1 MSHYHDWRYRVM
13 SRVTVVLL
21 SLLVVVACKR
31 VTDEDLWNKGVEAQK
46 ADKFEESLLQ
56 YDQLV
61 KDYPQSPKVPDA
73 LYAMA
78 SIYQSNKRDIPKA
91 IGLYRKVAQEYPN
104 HATASSAS
112 FLIGFL
118 YNNELKNLDSAKA
131 AYELF
136 LKKYPDNPMAASAQF
151 ELNNLGKDPNEIID
165 IKAKPLK
172 PFPKTNPKKASIK
185 K

>member
-1 MSHYHDWRYRVM
+1 M
-13 SRVTVVLL
+13 SRVIVVLL
-21 SLLVVVACKR
+21 SLLIVVACKR
-31 VTDEDLWNKGVEAQK
+31 ATDEELWNKGVDAQR

-56 YDQLV
+56 YDQLIN
-61 KDYPQSPKVPDA
+61 DYPNSPKVPDA

-78 SIYQSNKRDIPKA
+78 SIYQSNQRDIPKA

-118 YNNELKNLDSAKA
+118 YNNELKNLDSARV

-136 LKKYPDNPMAASAQF
+136 VKKYPDSPMIASAQF
-151 ELNNLGKDPNEIID
+151 ELDNLGKDPNEIID
-165 IKAKPLK
+165 ATAKPLK
-172 PFPKTNPKKASIK
+172 PFPKTNPQKAGSKK
-185 K
+185 